1 MKLITVNDSLRLLLP
16 MPTIRPL
23 PENDLKD
30 QDILID
36 KSKITARVSL
46 PSHKSLVSEVDP
58 WVRELELPS
67 LV

>member
-1 MKLITVNDSLRLLLP
+1 MA
-16 MPTIRPL
+16 TIRQL

-30 QDILID
+30 QDTLID

-58 WVRELELPS
+58 WVREFELPS